1 MLRRFFAL
9 TTLISIYIFP
19 ASVRATITPIQ
30 LNYETVGIPKE
41 ETKSFSKDNTSDL
54 ISKKSAENDDKKK
67 VNSFIK
73 FLGLLAL
80 SYFVIEILDSDS
92 SSSTSSTTSTTHNIR
107 DNINVKL
114 PSLPEQVFI
123 IAD

>member
-1 MLRRFFAL
+1 MLRRLFAL
-9 TTLISIYIFP
+9 TTLFSIYIFP
-19 ASVRATITPIQ
+19 ASVRATLTPIQ

-54 ISKKSAENDDKKK
+54 ISKKSAKNDEKKK

-80 SYFVIEILDSDS
+80 SYALVEILDSDS
-92 SSSTSSTTSTTHNIR
+92 STSTTSTTSTTSSTEKVAI
-107 DNINVKL
+107 
-114 PSLPEQVFI
+114 FI
-123 IAD
+123 AG

>member
-9 TTLISIYIFP
+9 TTLFSIYIFP
-19 ASVRATITPIQ
+19 ATVRATITPIQ
-30 LNYETVGIPKE
+30 LNYEAVGMPKE

-54 ISKKSAENDDKKK
+54 ISEKSAKNDKKK

-80 SYFVIEILDSDS
+80 SYIVIEILDSDS
-92 SSSTSSTTSTTHNIR
+92 STSTTSTTSTTSST
-107 DNINVKL
+107 
-114 PSLPEQVFI
+114 PSIYEEP
-123 IAD
+123 

>member
-1 MLRRFFAL
+1 MLRRLFAL
-9 TTLISIYIFP
+9 TTLFSIYIFP
-19 ASVRATITPIQ
+19 ASVRATLTPIQ

-54 ISKKSAENDDKKK
+54 ISKKSAKNDEKKK

-80 SYFVIEILDSDS
+80 SYALVEILDSDS
-92 SSSTSSTTSTTHNIR
+92 STSTTSTTSTTTTTSSTEKVAI
-107 DNINVKL
+107 
-114 PSLPEQVFI
+114 FI
-123 IAD
+123 AG